1 MMQNGRITPH
11 SPRRAA
17 GLLAPLAA
25 PPPHSHRPAPHAS
38 TKTWKKDEGSGTAG
52 ADEHNPEQALRIT
65 SIDDKFVKDIS
76 VQTSGFMPR
85 DILALV
91 TDARVSFAHKVALEK
106 SSNDELEDAL
116 TASSSTTQKEEK
128 QFCKE
133 DILSSLEWA
142 KKRNRAALGTPKVP
156 DVKWEDVGGLEEVK
170 KVILDTIQLC
180 GPGDVVC
187 Y

>member
-1 MMQNGRITPH
+1 MM
-11 SPRRAA
+11 
-17 GLLAPLAA
+17 LLATADSAEGMQQSIRLCFR
-25 PPPHSHRPAPHAS
+25 HEVNM
-38 TKTWKKDEGSGTAG
+38 KTINEDQRKYMISETLHGVSAV
-52 ADEHNPEQALRIT
+52 ADE

-91 TDARVSFAHKVALEK
+91 TDAGVSFAHKVALEK

-116 TASSSTTQKEEK
+116 TASSSTTQKEEN

-133 DILSSLEWA
+133 DILSSLERA

-170 KVILDTIQLC
+170 KVILDTIQPSRMLS
-180 GPGDVVC
+180 PRRWKLLFNEE
-187 Y
+187 